1 MGYILSKKKKCQLG
15 YTLIYCF
22 YVVIIL
28 FNLFTNTLFLGLA
41 ELSLGVWAIIV
52 YRTSS
57 AQSWLWRSQNLPQQ
71 TINFLFV
78 CLFFFFLVG
87 GFICLPLLIA
97 VIWSFLYHLV
107 NKVFFFS
114 FLFSWWF
121 CHCIFINL
129 LSNAFSGICL
139 ILLSLSG
146 EFPKWEWKS
155 WEEEGSMVS
164 WGNKQWLLCN

>member
-1 MGYILSKKKKCQLG
+1 MLIGVHSLQKKKKCQLG

-78 CLFFFFLVG
+78 CLFVFFGG

-107 NKVFFFS
+107 NKCFS
-114 FLFSWWF
+114 FLFFFLGDSVIVF
-121 CHCIFINL
+121 LLIF
-129 LSNAFSGICL
+129 
-139 ILLSLSG
+139 
-146 EFPKWEWKS
+146 
-155 WEEEGSMVS
+155 
-164 WGNKQWLLCN
+164 